1 MAKPTIQVS
10 FIGFSDVAGKIQT
23 MMKEAGET
31 QASGTRVG
39 GELIMTDVK
48 ASRPGQGVPR
58 DKGTLGNSGR
68 VSGPDNKGRVSLTFG
83 GAAAVYALFQH
94 EVTKLL
100 HKLGEARY
108 LIRGVERF
116 IADGEPAK
124 IQKRV
129 MDTLIKSAK
138 FVTKKGGARK
148 RPFA

>member
-1 MAKPTIQVS
+1 MPKPTLQVS
-10 FIGFSDVAGKIQT
+10 FIGFGEVAAKIQT
-23 MMKEAGET
+23 MLNEAGET
-31 QASGTRVG
+31 QSSGTRVG
-39 GELIMTDVK
+39 GEMIMTDVK

-68 VSGPDNKGRVSLTFG
+68 VSGPDNKGRVALTFG
-83 GAAAVYALFQH
+83 GASAPYALFQH

-116 IADGEPAK
+116 IADGGPAK
-124 IQKRV
+124 TQKRI

-138 FVTKKGGARK
+138 SVTKKGGARK